1 MVVLV
6 SASIHFRLAL
16 FSNAEL
22 FEDVLHQAPFG
33 EGGLQEIGP
42 DEGGEPQQIGRVE
55 MGQERDASTIV
66 PAWRGLN

>member
-1 MVVLV
+1 MVVLG
-6 SASIHFRLAL
+6 SASIHFQLAL

-22 FEDVLHQAPFG
+22 FEDVHQAPIG